1 MCCWG
6 RPGPRPRAPL
16 HTHIAGCGAWWFRWS
31 AKFCACDS
39 SLPCLQCFRGVRT
52 AARPRT
58 CHMGRGLRANTRDK
72 TRPVHA
78 LRRHFRKK
86 PSPTRGSQRFIRE
99 RTRPASTETPNLE
112 CLARTGRA
120 FSRSRPPSGHAG
132 RINSRTGHS
141 HVAALKPITP
151 LQPLM
156 EASMKPPSPL
166 LTPE

>member
-16 HTHIAGCGAWWFRWS
+16 HTRIAGCGAWWFRWS

-78 LRRHFRKK
+78 LRRHFREKTRRPRPSSGPSVKK
-86 PSPTRGSQRFIRE
+86 LAQRAIKRRIWSVLRALDELYRAHTHIRPSKANSFAHGTQPRGGFETNDTFAPTDGGQHETTIA
-99 RTRPASTETPNLE
+99 TARP
-112 CLARTGRA
+112 
-120 FSRSRPPSGHAG
+120 
-132 RINSRTGHS
+132 
-141 HVAALKPITP
+141 
-151 LQPLM
+151 
-156 EASMKPPSPL
+156 
-166 LTPE
+166 